1 MIAFITN
8 MSTAHNV
15 TGDKVTAR
23 QLISEWIDAED
34 VDLGDYDGDEAEAF
48 LNQFTVTVVNNG
60 NGVND
65 ENLDTALPDG
75 STLSIHTRAVATG
88 GSKGACC

>member
-15 TGDKVTAR
+15 NQDRVTAR
-23 QLISEWIDAED
+23 DLIDEWMANENCDGETAE
-34 VDLGDYDGDEAEAF
+34 EF
-48 LNQFTVTVVNNG
+48 LSSYTVTVVNNQS
-60 NGVND
+60 GVND
-65 ENLDTALPDG
+65 GNLDNPLADG

-88 GSKGACC
+88 GSKGA